1 MDLNEYRSS
10 KSEALRE
17 TDILRMVAQVNGNTA
32 LDVGA
37 RDGYFSK
44 ILAERFASVTAL
56 DLQRPEVQ
64 HPNIVCVTGDVTKL
78 AFADDSFDF
87 VLCAEVLEHIP
98 PRSLAKACSEL
109 ARVTRGHLLVGVPFR
124 QDTRIGRTTCTA
136 CSAHNPP
143 WGHVNSFDEERLLS
157 LCPSLPV
164 VARSFVGVESESTNT
179 LSALLMD
186 MAGNPYGTYGQDE
199 PCIVCGASLAV
210 PPSRSLL
217 QKVCTKAAFLAR
229 RVTDPLH
236 KPRPYWMHLLFRKR

>member
-17 TDILRMVAQVNGNTA
+17 ADILRMVAQIDGSTV

-56 DLQRPEVQ
+56 DLQQPQLQ
-64 HPNIVCVTGDVTKL
+64 HPRIVCVSGDVTNL

-98 PRSLAKACSEL
+98 PLSLAKACSEL
-109 ARVTRGHLLVGVPFR
+109 ARVTRSHLLVGVPFK
-124 QDTRIGRTTCTA
+124 QDTRIGRTSCKA
-136 CSAHNPP
+136 CGARNPP

-157 LCPSLPV
+157 LFSLLPV
-164 VARSFVGVESESTNT
+164 AKRSFVGVESESTNG

-186 MAGNPYGTYGQDE
+186 LAGNPYGTYGQEE
-199 PCIVCGASLAV
+199 PCVACGALLVS
-210 PPSRSLL
+210 PPNRSLL
-217 QKVCTKAAFLAR
+217 QKVCTKAAFFAR
-229 RVTDPLH
+229 RVTEPLH
-236 KPRPYWMHLLFRKR
+236 RSHPYWMHLLFRKR